1 MRRFC
6 VMSAI
11 AGSQL
16 IWYKSMCT
24 QRRTPQQGGDSVAAS
39 DGSAGVQSGPA
50 VDGGPATVDGDPD
63 TDPASVRGGPEVV
76 DSGAVAIDGGYVAIV
91 SAVTP

>member
-1 MRRFC
+1 MRRLC
-6 VMSAI
+6 VMLAI

-24 QRRTPQQGGDSVAAS
+24 QRRMPQQGGDSVAAS

-50 VDGGPATVDGDPD
+50 VDGGPAAVDGDPD
-63 TDPASVRGGPEVV
+63 TVGC
-76 DSGAVAIDGGYVAIV
+76 
-91 SAVTP
+91 